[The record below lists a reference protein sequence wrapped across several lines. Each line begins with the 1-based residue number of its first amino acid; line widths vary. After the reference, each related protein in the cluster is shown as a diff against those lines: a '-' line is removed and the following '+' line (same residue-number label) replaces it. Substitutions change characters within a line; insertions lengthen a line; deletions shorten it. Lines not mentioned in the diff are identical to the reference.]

1 MNSFEKI
8 EETYSIALVRM
19 YEFVNLFQPQIK
31 KLPSFKTW
39 LMQNMACLFNRKQI
53 PAVRQSDFGLTRT
66 K

>member
-31 KLPSFKTW
+31 KLPSFKT
-39 LMQNMACLFNRKQI
+39 
-53 PAVRQSDFGLTRT
+53 
-66 K
+66 